1 MKTKTAVIAAFL
13 LLVAFC
19 TNGCDGQQSSEAF
32 HRGRDLVIKGQFD
45 AAESELAEFERQHP
59 GHTLSSRARFL
70 RAKAKLGAGDLPQSR
85 QLFQQTIDQFPQ
97 SDEADKARYKL
108 AFIELLDGNTQQA
121 EQQFQV
127 IVKQSRS
134 IYLAEATAVR
144 AMLDRQ
150 RAE

>member
-1 MKTKTAVIAAFL
+1 MKTKSGVLAAFL
-13 LLVAFC
+13 LLMAFC
-19 TNGCDGQQSSEAF
+19 TSGCDGQRSSEAF

-45 AAESELAEFERQHP
+45 AAESELAAFEKQNP
-59 GHTLSSRARFL
+59 GHTLLSRARFL
-70 RAKAKLGAGDLPQSR
+70 RAKAKLGAGDLPQAR
-85 QLFQQTIDQFPQ
+85 QLFQQTIDRFPE

-108 AFIELLDGNTQQA
+108 AFVELLDGNTRQA
-121 EQQFQV
+121 ERQFQD
-127 IVKQSRS
+127 IVDHSSS

>member
-1 MKTKTAVIAAFL
+1 MNTTSGVLATL
-13 LLVAFC
+13 LSLIVFC
-19 TNGCDGQQSSEAF
+19 TAGCDGQRSSEAF

-45 AAESELAEFERQHP
+45 AAESALAAFEKQHP
-59 GHTLSSRARFL
+59 GHALLSRARFL
-70 RAKAKLGAGDLPQSR
+70 RAKAKLGGGDLPQAR

-108 AFIELLDGNTQQA
+108 AFIELVDGNTRQA
-121 EQQFQV
+121 EQQFQD

-134 IYLAEATAVR
+134 IYLAEATAMQ